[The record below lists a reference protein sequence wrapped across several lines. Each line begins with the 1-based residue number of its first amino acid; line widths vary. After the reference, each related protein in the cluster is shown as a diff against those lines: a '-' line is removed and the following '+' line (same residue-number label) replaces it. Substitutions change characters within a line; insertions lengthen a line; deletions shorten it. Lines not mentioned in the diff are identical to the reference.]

1 MIFNPVVPMPKKIE
15 TIQARDITVGSSVY
29 LNEGGNYVEYLVVNQ
44 GIPSNSSLYD
54 SSCNGTWLLRKDVHS
69 NRVWNTSD
77 VNIYETSAINTW
89 LNSDFFNSLGA
100 VEQTIIRQVKIPYRK
115 NGGLGGTNQSGANG
129 LSCKIFL
136 LSGYEVG
143 WTTSDNQHFPQD
155 GAKLDYFESGTDTS
169 ANNKRIAYLSIIK
182 ALWLLRSPY
191 TGNTSHVWAV
201 EPGGGN
207 GAFYA
212 SDEESIRPALILPF
226 NAEFDKT
233 NMRLIGIVDLQIS
246 DYPEGSVIKI
256 NENGSPVNFYVAK
269 HNYESALN
277 GAGRTLVV
285 RKDVYDQH
293 VWRDPTSSYLGYED
307 STIDAWLNNTYK
319 TLFDSATQALIGTTD
334 FRVYSTSIVKRSIFL
349 LSVAELAGPG
359 YISGEGDKLNIADML
374 QIAYKD
380 GVATTQWTRSISTA
394 DRERAHYLHSNGS
407 VMTDKTDFTNGSR
420 PCFTL
425 PANTKVDANGLII
438 T

>member
-1 MIFNPVVPMPKKIE
+1 MIFNPVVPAAKKIE
-15 TIQARDITVGSSVY
+15 TIQARDIAVGSSVY
-29 LNEGGNYVEYLVVNQ
+29 LNEGGNYVEYLVRNQ
-44 GIPSNSSLYD
+44 GIPSNSNLYD
-54 SSCNGTWLLRKDVHS
+54 SSCNGVWLQRKDIHS
-69 NRVWNTSD
+69 NRIWSGSDNDYSTS
-77 VNIYETSAINTW
+77 SINTW
-89 LNSDFFNSLGA
+89 LNDTFFNSFGDI
-100 VEQTIIRQVKIPYRK
+100 EKSIIKQVKIPYST
-115 NGGLGGTNQSGANG
+115 GGRATSDTTKSGSNG
-129 LSCKIFL
+129 LSCKVFL
-136 LSGYEVG
+136 ASAYELTNEDTTGYLAK
-143 WTTSDNQHFPQD
+143 D
-155 GAKLDYFESGTDTS
+155 GAIYGYTYPTATLDGVNT
-169 ANNKRIAYLSIIK
+169 A
-182 ALWLLRSPY
+182 WWLRSPY
-191 TGNTSHVWAV
+191 WNSSSNVSNILYNLAATSSAAERGV
-201 EPGGGN
+201 
-207 GAFYA
+207 
-212 SDEESIRPALILPF
+212 RPALILPF

-233 NMRLIGIVDLQIS
+233 NMQLVGIGDNLSIS

-256 NENGSPVNFYVAK
+256 NENGTPIEFYIAK
-269 HNYESALN
+269 HNYESTLN

-425 PANTKVDANGLII
+425 PANTKVDSNGLII